1 MLTKL
6 LASIGIGSAR
16 VDLEVAETAV
26 PLGGFL
32 NGAIR
37 IQGGNVE
44 QRVNGIYINLVLSS
58 AYRAGDQT
66 RNIRRTIGTV
76 KVGEEMVV
84 RPGEERVFPVSFRI
98 PFGLPISRGRTR
110 YFLQTGLDI
119 PQAVDPVDHDPIQI
133 VPNREFKMFFDALK
147 ALGFREKPGCGDYN
161 GRFQEFE
168 YRPTTYFARELDEIE
183 VYPVAGERELEV
195 VMQIDKKARG
205 LFGSLLDELDLDERF
220 VRFTI
225 PYSEM
230 DSVNGL
236 AGMLRNI
243 IEREYRKII

>member
-16 VDLEVAETAV
+16 VNLEVAGTAV
-26 PLGGFL
+26 PLGGIL
-32 NGAIR
+32 NGTIR

-44 QRVNGIYINLVLSS
+44 QQVDKIYINLILSS
-58 AYRAGDQT
+58 AYKAGDQT
-66 RNIRRTIGTV
+66 RNIRRIIGTV
-76 KVGEEMVV
+76 TVGEKMVV
-84 RPGEERVFPVSFRI
+84 RPGEEKVYPVSFQI

-119 PQAVDPVDHDPIQI
+119 PQAIDPVDHDPIQI
-133 VPNREFKMFFDALK
+133 VPNREFKMFFDALRF
-147 ALGFREKPGCGDYN
+147 LGFREKPGCGDYN

-183 VYPVAGERELEV
+183 VYPVAGERELVV
-195 VMQIDKKARG
+195 VMQLDKKARG

-225 PYSEM
+225 PYSEI
-230 DSVNGL
+230 DSVAGL
-236 AGMLRNI
+236 AGMLRSI

>member
-133 VPNREFKMFFDALK
+133 VPNREFKMFFEALK
-147 ALGFREKPGCGDYN
+147 ALGFREKRGSGDYN

-168 YRPTTYFARELDEIE
+168 YRPTTYFVRELDEIE

>member
-16 VDLEVAETAV
+16 VNLEVAGTAV
-26 PLGGFL
+26 PLGGSL
-32 NGAIR
+32 NGTIR

-44 QRVNGIYINLVLSS
+44 QRVDKIYINLILSS
-58 AYRAGDQT
+58 AYKAGDQT

-76 KVGEEMVV
+76 TVGEKMVV
-84 RPGEERVFPVSFRI
+84 RPGEEKIYPVSFQI

-119 PQAVDPVDHDPIQI
+119 PQAIDPVDHDPIQI
-133 VPNREFKMFFDALK
+133 VPNREFKMFFDALRF
-147 ALGFREKPGCGDYN
+147 LGFREKPGCGDYN

-183 VYPVAGERELEV
+183 VYPVAGERELVV
-195 VMQIDKKARG
+195 VMQLDKKARG
-205 LFGSLLDELDLDERF
+205 LFGSLFWTSWTWTKDL
-220 VRFTI
+220 
-225 PYSEM
+225 S
-230 DSVNGL
+230 GL
-236 AGMLRNI
+236 PSPTV
-243 IEREYRKII
+243 K